1 LPLAPRHA
9 ITTDVSPSRFQVES
23 AEQRLHTEQFI
34 AACTTGDLHGLLA
47 ILDPE
52 GSGWGDL
59 GDGAVRKDAGPLSV
73 ATGRLRYL
81 GPSSS
86 ATLLSLPA
94 AGEAGVVA
102 LREGGIVTIVMLT
115 VRAGRIEQN
124 EAFVD
129 PFKLAP
135 IAKALGTRERNPS

>member
-1 LPLAPRHA
+1 VHDRRSRRPAGDPRPRGRRWA
-9 ITTDVSPSRFQVES
+9 
-23 AEQRLHTEQFI
+23 
-34 AACTTGDLHGLLA
+34 
-47 ILDPE
+47 
-52 GSGWGDL
+52 DL

-102 LREGGIVTIVMLT
+102 LRDGGIVTIVMLT

-124 EAFVD
+124 EALVD